1 MPPGANIEQLIQEA
15 KQNLEYLKYYDI
27 TCLYVMINGEKINTS
42 SSISVAE
49 IMKNHKLGDKK
60 HPFCI
65 GVSKIHLYVLVMM
78 IIV

>member
-1 MPPGANIEQLIQEA
+1 
-15 KQNLEYLKYYDI
+15 
-27 TCLYVMINGEKINTS
+27 MINGEKINTS

-49 IMKNHKLGDKK
+49 IMNNHNPLGDEE